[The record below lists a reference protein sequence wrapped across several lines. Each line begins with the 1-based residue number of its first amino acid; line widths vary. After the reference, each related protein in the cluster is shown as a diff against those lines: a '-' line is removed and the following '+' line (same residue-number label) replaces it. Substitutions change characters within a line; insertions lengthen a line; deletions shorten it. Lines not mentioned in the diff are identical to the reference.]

1 MFRNLSLAKKLSLSF
16 GLLLL
21 LLLGVGLI
29 GVRSMSISAQGF
41 AEYRDLALENN
52 LVGNI
57 QANMLEVQLAT
68 KNFMKSKD
76 KKELEEFRWHL
87 QAFKELI
94 SRAENEV
101 EEADRQ
107 QAIKSIAEDLIA
119 YQEAFQKVIERMAEM
134 DEQEKGTLNILGP
147 QMEKTLTKLLHRAE
161 QGGEIGTAY
170 DAALGLR
177 NVMLARLYVMKFFE
191 QNTQAAVDRVQQERA
206 TFLQLLDNLAAN
218 VTDEAQQGLLGRIR
232 ADQDTYFSSF
242 AKYVTATNARNV
254 LISGTI
260 DKIGPKVADMT
271 VQLKEGIKKE
281 QDTLGQQLQAANEAA
296 SNWVKMLTGSALLF
310 GILVTGLLI
319 KTITGPIIRGVALA
333 REIAL
338 GDFSQRL
345 NMNRADEIGQ
355 LGEALDNMADN
366 LLRNAEAAQQ
376 IAAGNLNVEV
386 QISSEKD
393 GLGMALHEMVD
404 SLNDLLAQVQTA
416 GEQIASGSAQVA
428 DGSQSLSQGA
438 TEQASSLEEISSSVQ
453 ELSHQTGF
461 NAENSTQANLLS
473 AKAKDSALSGN
484 QQMEAMILAMAEIN
498 ASSQNINKIIKV
510 IDEIAFQTN
519 LLALNAAV
527 EAARAGQHGKG
538 FAVVAEE
545 VRNLAARSAKA
556 AGETAEMIEA
566 SVVKAGDGVAIAEN
580 TAKSL
585 EAIVVDITKVNDLI
599 GEISV
604 ATNEQAQGV
613 SQINIGLGQVDQV
626 TQQNTASAE
635 QSAAAAEE
643 LSSQA
648 EQMRQLLM
656 RFSLR
661 DQNRLTNHGTGRSEQ
676 LRLT

>member
-1 MFRNLSLAKKLSLSF
+1 MFKNLSLAKKLFLSF

-21 LLLGVGLI
+21 LLSGVGLI
-29 GVRSMSISAQGF
+29 GVRSMSTSAQGF
-41 AEYRDLALENN
+41 AEYRDLARESN

-68 KNFMKSKD
+68 KNFLKSRD
-76 KKELEEFRWHL
+76 KKELEEFQWHL
-87 QAFKELI
+87 QAFRELI
-94 SRAENEV
+94 SRAETEV

-107 QAIKSIAEDLIA
+107 QTIKSIAADLIA
-119 YQEAFQKVIERMAEM
+119 YQEAFQKVVERMAEM
-134 DEQEKGTLNILGP
+134 DEQEKDTLNILGP
-147 QMEKTLTKLLHRAE
+147 QMEKTLTELLHRAE
-161 QGGEIGTAY
+161 QGGDMGTAY
-170 DAALGLR
+170 DTALSLR

-206 TFLQLLDNLAAN
+206 TFLQLLDSLAGN
-218 VTDEAQQGLLGRIR
+218 VNDETQQDLLGRIK
-232 ADQDTYFSSF
+232 ADQDAYFSSF
-242 AKYVTATNARNV
+242 AKYVTATNERNV

-271 VQLKEGIKKE
+271 EQLKAGIKKQ
-281 QDTLGQQLQAANEAA
+281 QDTLGPKLQAANENA
-296 SNWVKMLTGSALLF
+296 SNWVKALTGSALLF
-310 GILVTGLLI
+310 GILVAGLLT
-319 KTITGPIIRGVALA
+319 KTITRPIVRGVALA

-345 NMNRADEIGQ
+345 NMDRADEIGQ

-376 IAAGNLNVEV
+376 IAAGNLDVEV

-393 GLGMALHEMVD
+393 NLGMALHEMVD
-404 SLNDLLAQVQTA
+404 NLNDLLAQVQTA

-428 DGSQSLSQGA
+428 DSSQNLSQGA

-453 ELSHQTGF
+453 ELSNQTGF
-461 NAENSTQANLLS
+461 NAESSTQANLLS
-473 AKAKDSALSGN
+473 AQAKESALSGN

-566 SVVKAGDGVAIAEN
+566 SVAKAGDGVAIAEN

-585 EAIVVDITKVNDLI
+585 EEIVANITKVNDLI
-599 GEISV
+599 GEISI

-656 RFSLR
+656 RFRLR
-661 DQNRLTNHGTGRSEQ
+661 GQNRLSNHGTGRSEQ

>member
-1 MFRNLSLAKKLSLSF
+1 MFRNLSLAKKLFLSF

-29 GVRSMSISAQGF
+29 GVRSMSTSVQGF

-76 KKELEEFRWHL
+76 KKELEEFQRHL

-94 SRAENEV
+94 SRAETEV

-107 QAIKSIAEDLIA
+107 QAIKSIAADLIA
-119 YQEAFQKVIERMAEM
+119 YQEAFQTVIERMAEM

-147 QMEKTLTKLLHRAE
+147 QMEKTLTELLHRAE
-161 QGGEIGTAY
+161 QAGEIGTAY
-170 DAALGLR
+170 DTALGLR

-218 VTDEAQQGLLGRIR
+218 VTDEAQQGLLGRVK
-232 ADQDTYFSSF
+232 AEQDTYFSSF

-271 VQLKEGIKKE
+271 AQLKVGIKKE
-281 QDTLGQQLQAANEAA
+281 QDTLGPQLQAANEEA

-310 GILVTGLLI
+310 GILVAGLLI
-319 KTITGPIIRGVALA
+319 KTITKPIIRGVALA

-355 LGEALDNMADN
+355 LGKALDNMADN

-393 GLGMALHEMVD
+393 HLGMALHEMVD
-404 SLNDLLAQVQTA
+404 NLNDLLAQVQTA

-428 DGSQSLSQGA
+428 DSSQSLSQGA

-453 ELSHQTGF
+453 ELSNQTGF

-566 SVVKAGDGVAIAEN
+566 SVAKAGDGVAIAEN

-585 EAIVVDITKVNDLI
+585 EAIVADITKVNDLI

-661 DQNRLTNHGTGRSEQ
+661 DQNRLSNHGTGRREQ

>member
-1 MFRNLSLAKKLSLSF
+1 MFKNLPLAKKLIISF

-21 LLLGVGLI
+21 LLLGVGLL
-29 GVRSMSISAQGF
+29 GERSMSTSAKGF
-41 AEYRDLALENN
+41 AEYWDLARENN
-52 LVGNI
+52 LVGNV

-68 KNFMKSKD
+68 KNFMKSGD
-76 KKELEEFRWHL
+76 KKELEEFRFHL
-87 QAFKELI
+87 QNFKELI
-94 SRAENEV
+94 ATAETEIEEV
-101 EEADRQ
+101 DRRQ
-107 QAIKSIAEDLIA
+107 TIKTIASDLIV
-119 YQEAFQKVIERMAEM
+119 YQEAFQKVVDRMGEM
-134 DEQEKGTLNILGP
+134 DRQEKGTLNILGP
-147 QMEKTLTKLLHRAE
+147 QMEKSLTELLRGAD
-161 QGGEIGTAY
+161 QGGESGAVY
-170 DAALGLR
+170 DTALGLR
-177 NVMLARLYVMKFFE
+177 AFMLARLYVMKFFE
-191 QNTQAAVDRVQQERA
+191 QNTQAAVDRVQQERV
-206 TFLQLLDNLAAN
+206 TFLQLLANLAAN
-218 VTDEAQQGLLGRIR
+218 VSDEMQQGLLAKIKD
-232 ADQDTYFSSF
+232 DQQAYFSSF
-242 AKYVTATNARNV
+242 DKYVAATNEHNV
-254 LISGTI
+254 LILETI

-271 VQLKEGIKKE
+271 AQLKVEIKKQ
-281 QDTLGQQLQAANEAA
+281 QDILGAKLQAANDDA
-296 SNWVKMLTGSALLF
+296 SFWVRVLTGCASLF
-310 GILVTGLLI
+310 GILVAGLLI
-319 KTITGPIIRGVALA
+319 KTIAGPIIRGVALA

-345 NMNRADEIGQ
+345 NMDRKDEIGQ

-393 GLGMALHEMVD
+393 SLGLALHEMVD

-428 DGSQSLSQGA
+428 DSSQSLSQGA
-438 TEQASSLEEISSSVQ
+438 AEQASSLEEISSSVL
-453 ELSHQTGF
+453 ELSNQTGF

-473 AKAKDSALSGN
+473 AQAKDSALSGN

-498 ASSQNINKIIKV
+498 ASSLNINKIIKV

-556 AGETAEMIEA
+556 AGETAELIEA
-566 SVVKAGDGVAIAEN
+566 SVAKAGDGVSIAEN

-585 EAIVVDITKVNDLI
+585 DAIVADITKVNDLI
-599 GEISV
+599 GEISI

-635 QSAAAAEE
+635 QSAAAADE

-648 EQMRQLLM
+648 EQLRQMLM
-656 RFSLR
+656 RFRLR
-661 DQNRLTNHGTGRSEQ
+661 GQNPLRSQGTGRSEQ
-676 LRLT
+676 LRLV